1 MSLFGLLSHEPQVD
15 ASHLFIL
22 GPGLREGWTY
32 PRSFSQEVPNI
43 RPRAGK
49 NTELWGTALFRG
61 ARNSPRDLSVWRYFP
76 IWIGKLEIPR
86 LSRGSVVITLKNQI
100 QGNTTTNRGSVASRS
115 ALVAWRFLP
124 RKRPTT
130 WLPAP
135 GPGGL
140 FCPGHLA
147 SAYDSL

>member
-22 GPGLREGWTY
+22 RPGLREGWTY

-49 NTELWGTALFRG
+49 NKELWGTALFRG
-61 ARNSPRDLSVWRYFP
+61 ARNSPTDLSVWRH

-86 LSRGSVVITLKNQI
+86 LSGGSVVITLKNQI
-100 QGNTTTNRGSVASRS
+100 QGNTATNRGSVASHS
-115 ALVAWRFLP
+115 ALVAWRFVSSQKMAHHLATCP
-124 RKRPTT
+124 RARRALLS
-130 WLPAP
+130 WAP
-135 GPGGL
+135 GI
-140 FCPGHLA
+140 CV
-147 SAYDSL
+147 